1 MIKAL
6 PMGYFFIIE
15 SCKLPG
21 SLYPT
26 YIFCDVNDT
35 RGSRQLPHP
44 PGSAFALSL
53 ELLVCQMT
61 SVSPQVAPRA
71 LKSYEFTKG

>member
-1 MIKAL
+1 MASSKGKAALWIPQNFTVGSRVL
-6 PMGYFFIIE
+6 PRRKE
-15 SCKLPG
+15 H
-21 SLYPT
+21 
-26 YIFCDVNDT
+26 T